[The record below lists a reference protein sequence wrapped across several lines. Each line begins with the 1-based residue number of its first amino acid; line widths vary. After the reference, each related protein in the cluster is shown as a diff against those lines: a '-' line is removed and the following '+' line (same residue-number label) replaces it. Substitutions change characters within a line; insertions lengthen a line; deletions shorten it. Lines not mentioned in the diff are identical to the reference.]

1 MTEPAKTR
9 KKSKKSLQSTF
20 DVVRQ
25 NSSDEYEIDAQ
36 YQALPNSKKTDE
48 SEKLKAKIDELEV
61 AVNRAEQA
69 KTSAEQKYQ
78 DLSYRVDELE
88 ELIDRK
94 NERISTLENGQE
106 GYVMVEEDLLHH
118 VETSFA
124 NFQGN

>member
-1 MTEPAKTR
+1 M
-9 KKSKKSLQSTF
+9 
-20 DVVRQ
+20 
-25 NSSDEYEIDAQ
+25 
-36 YQALPNSKKTDE
+36 
-48 SEKLKAKIDELEV
+48 
-61 AVNRAEQA
+61 NRAEQA